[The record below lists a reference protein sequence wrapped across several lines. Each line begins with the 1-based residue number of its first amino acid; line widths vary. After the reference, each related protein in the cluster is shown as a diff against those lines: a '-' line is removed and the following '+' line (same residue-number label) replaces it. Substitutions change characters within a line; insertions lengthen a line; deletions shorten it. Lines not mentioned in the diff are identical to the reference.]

1 MTESILPTSQKQGQ
15 SQRRWWERLRSLPAS
30 LLLGG
35 AILIIYVLVAIFA
48 EQIAPYTYNKIATG
62 LPFSQPSLEHL
73 LGTDQ
78 LGRDVFSRVVYGT
91 RYVLVL
97 SLAGTTL
104 GLVLGGLLGLISGY
118 VGGWFDETVMRISEV
133 FISIP
138 FIVLGLVVIAAAGP
152 KLSGNALLLIG
163 VIAIVYAPRSARMA
177 RAVAMEVSTRD
188 FITVARLRGEKSW
201 SIALRE
207 LLPMATGTLL
217 VEFAVRAGYAPVL
230 IGSLGFLGFGAK
242 PPIPEWGLMIS
253 ENRSA
258 ITIAPWTVLGPGI
271 ALALLVVGLNF
282 CTEGLARVLGRSV
295 QRAPV

>member
-1 MTESILPTSQKQGQ
+1 MTQDTLIVTKVQEKPH
-15 SQRRWWERLRSLPAS
+15 RRVWAAFRSLPS
-30 LLLGG
+30 S
-35 AILIIYVLVAIFA
+35 LIIGGLILLVYVLVAIFA
-48 EQIAPYTYNKIATG
+48 DQIAPYSYKKIATG
-62 LPFSQPSLEHL
+62 PPFSQPSREHL

-97 SLAGTTL
+97 SLAGTAL

-138 FIVLGLVVIAAAGP
+138 FIVLGLVVIAAAGAD
-152 KLSGNALLLIG
+152 LSGNPLLLIG

-177 RAVAMEVSTRD
+177 RAVAMDVSTRD

-242 PPIPEWGLMIS
+242 PPVPEWGLMIS

-258 ITIAPWTVLGPGI
+258 LSIAPWTVLGPGL

-282 CTEGLARVLGRSV
+282 CTEGLARMVGRSV

>member
-1 MTESILPTSQKQGQ
+1 MMQGALSVSKFQ
-15 SQRRWWERLRSLPAS
+15 GRFLHKAWEYFLTLPAS
-30 LLLGG
+30 LLVGG
-35 AILIIYVLVAIFA
+35 LILIVYVMVAIFA
-48 EQIAPYTYNKIATG
+48 DQIASYTYNKVGVG
-62 LPFSQPSLEHL
+62 LPFSQPSREHL

-97 SLAGTTL
+97 SVSGTAL
-104 GLVLGGLLGLISGY
+104 GLVVGGLLGLICGY
-118 VGGWFDETVMRISEV
+118 VGGLFDEVVMRISEV

-138 FIVLGLVVIAAAGP
+138 FIVLALVVIAAAGP
-152 KLSGNALLLIG
+152 ELSGNPLLLIG

-177 RAVAMEVSTRD
+177 RAVAMEVSARD
-188 FITVARLRGEKSW
+188 FITVARLRGENSW

-207 LLPMATGTLL
+207 LLPMTTGTLL
-217 VEFAVRAGYAPVL
+217 VEFSVRAGYAPVL

-242 PPIPEWGLMIS
+242 PPSPEWGLMIS

-258 ITIAPWTVLGPGI
+258 IIIAPWTVLGPGI
-271 ALALLVVGLNF
+271 ALAFLVVGLNF
-282 CTEGLARVLGRSV
+282 CTEGIARVMGRSV

>member
-1 MTESILPTSQKQGQ
+1 
-15 SQRRWWERLRSLPAS
+15 
-30 LLLGG
+30 
-35 AILIIYVLVAIFA
+35 
-48 EQIAPYTYNKIATG
+48 
-62 LPFSQPSLEHL
+62 
-73 LGTDQ
+73 
-78 LGRDVFSRVVYGT
+78 
-91 RYVLVL
+91 
-97 SLAGTTL
+97 
-104 GLVLGGLLGLISGY
+104 
-118 VGGWFDETVMRISEV
+118 MRISEV

-138 FIVLGLVVIAAAGP
+138 FIVLGLVVIASAGP
-152 KLSGNALLLIG
+152 ELSGNTLLLIG

-177 RAVAMEVSTRD
+177 RAVAMEISTRD

-201 SIALRE
+201 SIAMRE

-258 ITIAPWTVLGPGI
+258 LTIAPWAVLGPGI

-282 CTEGLARVLGRSV
+282 CTEGLARIVGRSV

>member
-1 MTESILPTSQKQGQ
+1 MTQGTLIVTKGQEKSHRKAWAYLRTLPTSLIIG
-15 SQRRWWERLRSLPAS
+15 SL
-30 LLLGG
+30 
-35 AILIIYVLVAIFA
+35 ILIVYVLVAIFA
-48 EQIAPYTYNKIATG
+48 DQIAPYTYNKIATG
-62 LPFSQPSLEHL
+62 PPFSQPSPEHL

-97 SLAGTTL
+97 SLAGTAL
-104 GLVLGGLLGLISGY
+104 GLIMGGLLGLISGY

-138 FIVLGLVVIAAAGP
+138 FIVLGLVVIASAGP
-152 KLSGNALLLIG
+152 ELSGNTLLLIG

-177 RAVAMEVSTRD
+177 RAVAMEISTRD

-201 SIALRE
+201 SIAMRE

-258 ITIAPWTVLGPGI
+258 LTIAPWAVLGPGI

-282 CTEGLARVLGRSV
+282 CTEGLARIVGRSV